1 MSDAV
6 RARRAAVLVGL
17 CAFAVS
23 LTNLRPMGS
32 GDTIGARLL
41 PFSLLR
47 EGNFDL
53 DEFAWLRPDADRRP
67 YFLLR
72 DGVGHWRSKYP
83 VATPLVATPLAWP
96 FLRWADAHG
105 IDDQDARFRLLT
117 AVFER
122 LAAALLGA
130 VSVALVLLAAREI
143 ASLRWAIAAAL
154 VYAFGTG
161 TWVYSQALW
170 QHPLAE
176 VAVAGAAVCL
186 LRPPTRRRALL
197 AGAAAAL
204 ALAARPSAIIPA
216 AIFGLCIWRERRADF
231 WHFLGT
237 FTAGAALLVAYNVST
252 LALPTGG
259 YRGSGLGLPD
269 AGRLL
274 GLLVSPS
281 RGLFVY
287 CPLALLALGALS
299 RRTQPTALRWFALA
313 LPAYALFFAGSRLW
327 WGGYSYGPRLFTD
340 VMPLVVL
347 CALPLA
353 QRLWQRRGGRALL
366 VIGAAWGIGVQAIGV
381 YGDDNDWNNAPVSV
395 DRQTSRLWSW
405 SDPQI
410 LRALR
415 GGSHGWDFA
424 PLLRQLL
431 TDPRPAPLVVL
442 EPADLAGA
450 IESTTAAPWRCRAG
464 TRCAIDVRVANHS
477 AAAVWP
483 AYSDFGDLEVGL
495 GAFWRADG
503 AVVPDVGG
511 FIPLR
516 RQLGPGDAARFRLPL
531 DPPARAGA
539 YELELFVIQ
548 TFGRTA
554 QHGGA
559 SLSVPVIVE

>member
-1 MSDAV
+1 MTDAG
-6 RARRAAVLVGL
+6 RARGAAVLAGL

-53 DEFAWLRPDADRRP
+53 DEFAWLQPEPGGRR

-72 DGVGHWRSKYP
+72 DAAGHWRSKYP
-83 VATPLVATPLAWP
+83 VATPLLAAPLAWP
-96 FLRWADAHG
+96 FLRWAEARG
-105 IDDQDARFRLLT
+105 LDDRDARFRLLT

-143 ASLRWAIAAAL
+143 ASLRWAIAAAV

-176 VAVAGAAVCL
+176 VGVAAAAVCL
-186 LRPPTRRRALL
+186 LRPPSRRRALL

-204 ALAARPSAIIPA
+204 ALAARPPAFIPA
-216 AIFGLCIWRERRADF
+216 AIFGVFMWRERRADV

-237 FTAGAALLVAYNVST
+237 FTTGTALLIAYNVST
-252 LALPTGG
+252 LAFPTGG
-259 YRGSGLGLPD
+259 YHGGGLGPPD
-269 AGRLL
+269 PARLL

-299 RRTQPTALRWFALA
+299 RRTRPTALRWFALA

-340 VMPLVVL
+340 VMPLVAL

-353 QRLWQRRGGRALL
+353 QRLWRHHAGRGLL
-366 VIGAAWGIGVQAIGV
+366 IAGAAWGIGVQAVGV
-381 YGDDNDWNNAPVSV
+381 YCDDNDWNNVPLSV

-405 SDPQI
+405 SDAQI
-410 LRALR
+410 PRALR
-415 GGSHGWDFA
+415 GGSHAWDFA

-450 IESTTAAPWRCRAG
+450 IDALTPAPWRCRAG
-464 TRCAIDVRVANHS
+464 RPCAVEVRVANRS
-477 AAAVWP
+477 ASAVWP
-483 AYSDFGDLEVGL
+483 VYSDFGDLEVAL

-503 AVVPDVGG
+503 ALVPDVGG
-511 FIPLR
+511 VVPLY

-531 DPPARAGA
+531 DPPPRPGTYA
-539 YELELFVIQ
+539 LELVVIQ
-548 TFGRTA
+548 SFGRTA

-559 SLSVPVIVE
+559 ALTVPVIVE

>member
-1 MSDAV
+1 MTDTG
-6 RARRAAVLVGL
+6 RARGVALLVGL
-17 CAFAVS
+17 CAFAAS

-47 EGNFDL
+47 EGNLDL
-53 DEFAWLRPDADRRP
+53 DEFAWLHPAPGGGR

-72 DGVGHWRSKYP
+72 DADGHWRSKYP
-83 VATPLVATPLAWP
+83 VATPLVATPVAWP
-96 FLRWADAHG
+96 FLRWADAQG
-105 IDDQDARFRLLT
+105 IADQDARFRLLT

-130 VSVALVLLAAREI
+130 VSVALVLLAARAI
-143 ASLRWAIAAAL
+143 ASLRWAIAATV

-176 VAVAGAAVCL
+176 VGIAGAAICL

-204 ALAARPSAIIPA
+204 ALAARPPAIIPA
-216 AIFGLCIWRERRADF
+216 AIFGLCVWRERRADL

-237 FTAGAALLVAYNVST
+237 FTAGTALLVAYNVST
-252 LALPTGG
+252 LAWPTGG
-259 YRGSGLGLPD
+259 YHGGGLGPPD
-269 AGRLL
+269 GARLL

-299 RRTQPTALRWFALA
+299 RRTRPTALRWFALA
-313 LPAYALFFAGSRLW
+313 MPAYALFFAGSRLW

-353 QRLWQRRGGRALL
+353 QRLCRYHAGRALL
-366 VIGAAWGIGVQAIGV
+366 VAGAAWGIGVQAIGV
-381 YGDDNDWNNAPVSV
+381 YCDDNDWNNFPVSV
-395 DRQTSRLWSW
+395 DRQPGRLWSW
-405 SDPQI
+405 SDAQI
-410 LRALR
+410 PRALR
-415 GGSHGWDFA
+415 GGTHATDFA
-424 PLLRQLL
+424 PLLRQLF
-431 TDPRPAPLVVL
+431 TDSRPAPLVIL
-442 EPADLAGA
+442 QPADLAGA
-450 IESTTAAPWRCRAG
+450 IEALTATPWRCRAG
-464 TRCAIDVRVANHS
+464 TACAVDVRVANHS
-477 AAAVWP
+477 ASTVWP
-483 AYSDFGDLEVGL
+483 AYSDFGDLEVAL

-503 AVVPDVGG
+503 AIVPDVGG
-511 FIPLR
+511 VIPLL
-516 RQLGPGDAARFRLPL
+516 RQLGPGDAARVRLPL
-531 DPPARAGA
+531 DPPPRPGT
-539 YELELFVIQ
+539 YELELVVIQ
-548 TFGRTA
+548 SFGRTA

-559 SLSVPVIVE
+559 SLTVPVIVE